1 MQIADPRVMT
11 QTKRKLISR
20 EMVGQQ
26 GSAVS
31 LETVNALALK
41 FQLPQ
46 NEVRGFLVSCGYRI
60 PEPPVHPRTDQDP
73 IKKPAQGIATA
84 AEAMPATAK
93 LPVSTQ
99 VIDGILRGVIY
110 KQLGEGDDAFVVT
123 TKAQFV
129 RERDALRKILMGGG
143 LT

>member
-1 MQIADPRVMT
+1 MQIADPRQMT

-26 GSAVS
+26 GNVVS

-46 NEVRGFLVSCGYRI
+46 NEVRGFLVSMGYRI
-60 PEPPVHPRTDQDP
+60 PEPPVQPRTDQEP
-73 IKKPAQGIATA
+73 IKKPAHGIATA
-84 AEAMPATAK
+84 AEAMPAAAK
-93 LPVSTQ
+93 PPVPQ
-99 VIDGILRGVIY
+99 EVIATILNGSLY

-123 TKAQFV
+123 TKAQFL
-129 RERDALRKILMGGG
+129 REREAIRKIFKDGG

>member
-1 MQIADPRVMT
+1 MQIADPRVIT
-11 QTKRKLISR
+11 GTKRKLIMKDAAW
-20 EMVGQQ
+20 EGTVI
-26 GSAVS
+26 S
-31 LETVNALALK
+31 LDVLNSLALK
-41 FQLPQ
+41 YQVPQ
-46 NEVRGFLVSCGYRI
+46 NAVRGLLVACGYKI
-60 PEPPVHPRTDQDP
+60 PEPVVQPRTDQEP
-73 IKKPAQGIATA
+73 VKKPAQGIATA

>member
-1 MQIADPRVMT
+1 MQIADPRVIT
-11 QTKRKLISR
+11 GTKRKLIMR
-20 EMVGQQ
+20 DVA
-26 GSAVS
+26 GSGTVIS
-31 LETVNALALK
+31 LDVLNSLALK
-41 FQLPQ
+41 YQVPQ
-46 NEVRGFLVSCGYRI
+46 NEVRGLLVACGYRI
-60 PEPPVHPRTDQDP
+60 PEPVVQPRTDQDP
-73 IKKPAQGIATA
+73 IKKPAA
-84 AEAMPATAK
+84 AAK
-93 LPVSTQ
+93 LPVSTE